1 MCGGKD
7 GISGSVPQ
15 TKRVRF
21 ASDDSN
27 EPNGG
32 VCSADKTDAAT
43 GAGKQAHRANP
54 QRPAEKKTDGGFV
67 KAMVDPLNAQ
77 KTDIAGK
84 GARYVMKVPKTALT
98 LSEKPNSEATQN
110 ASGNDAPKDTGVKG
124 VLGEMN
130 SVVGSGLMVGGGLMH
145 VPKLVVELNE
155 RTKLGQTREETQRNE
170 QKFTALEP
178 VHANLVKRRD
188 ALEKQVSESK
198 DKLAQMHEG
207 ENKKPDNPTPPP
219 NFLKKQEGFLNLFD
233 QRDALERQLLEL
245 EAELFTLKPKS
256 EKDGVLQNLRQ
267 QSEHAQEVVQ
277 HWRGRLQ
284 QVRDKQKGEDA
295 SRRELE
301 DAFHRELSH
310 LNEALKLRDEANE
323 DLVKQILEL
332 KKGELQTDSPEA
344 KRNHDD
350 MIDQR
355 DALIHALERLDEQ
368 ISDKIDI
375 GHAPPEYR
383 QHVELLAK
391 LHKANVQIGIV
402 EAAMSENAPG
412 ALQNIAADAKIGQT
426 KAGGRITAAKIFKD
440 VGLGSFAALGTNAK
454 NKGTGFLVSE
464 GGAALAAGAG
474 VAAIGANVL
483 IGGAEM
489 GFYGYKAHKASG
501 RLKAAIRAAKD
512 VKQETLM
519 AAVNDNAVRENKFAK
534 NTSILK
540 STGGAFLMASGGLA
554 IAAAIV
560 STGGLALPAAVILAG
575 TGYAVCSITGSYRK
589 YSRDKADQKAFSD
602 PQKALND
609 HVSAAMKNVSE
620 DRLPRSTLEE
630 VAKWNLCK
638 ASKRCAV
645 HFAAQDIVH
654 GTEKQR
660 DEAISFLKAVMKNDK
675 KGEDVIRR
683 LEALD
688 PNDAKSLDA
697 AKKIIGAK
705 VYG

>member
-32 VCSADKTDAAT
+32 VRSADKTDAAA

-54 QRPAEKKTDGGFV
+54 QRPAEKKADGGFV

-84 GARYVMKVPKTALT
+84 GARYVMKVPKNALT

-124 VLGEMN
+124 VLGDMS

-145 VPKLVVELNE
+145 VPKLVAERNE
-155 RTKLGQTREETQRNE
+155 RRNLGQTREETQHNE
-170 QKFTALEP
+170 QKFAALEP
-178 VHANLVKRRD
+178 VHANLVKGRD
-188 ALEKQVSESK
+188 ALGKRVSASRK
-198 DKLAQMHEG
+198 KLAQMHERA
-207 ENKKPDNPTPPP
+207 NKRPDNPTPQQ
-219 NFLKKQEGFLNLFD
+219 NFLKKQEGLLNLFD
-233 QRDALERQLLEL
+233 QRGALERQLLEL

-256 EKDGVLQNLRQ
+256 EKDRDLQDLRQ
-267 QSEHAQEVVQ
+267 QSEHAQKIVQ
-277 HWRGRLQ
+277 HWRAQLQ
-284 QVRDKQKGEDA
+284 HVRNGEKG
-295 SRRELE
+295 E
-301 DAFHRELSH
+301 DAFHRALLH
-310 LNEALKLRDEANE
+310 LNEALKARDKANE
-323 DLVKQILEL
+323 DLVNCILEL
-332 KKGELQTDSPEA
+332 KKGELRTDSPEA
-344 KRNHDD
+344 KRNHGD

-355 DALIHALERLDEQ
+355 KALIHALERLDER
-368 ISDKIDI
+368 IGDKIDL

-391 LHKANVQIGIV
+391 LHKTNMQIGIV

-412 ALQNIAADAKIGQT
+412 ALQNIAADAKIGQA
-426 KAGGRITAAKIFKD
+426 KAGGRITAAKVFKD
-440 VGLGSFAALGTNAK
+440 VGLGSVAASGKIVETQTPGGKVWDKISAGGGWLA
-454 NKGTGFLVSE
+454 GTG
-464 GGAALAAGAG
+464 AGYAM
-474 VAAIGANVL
+474 AGANVL

-501 RLKAAIRAAKD
+501 RLKAATRAAKG

-575 TGYAVCSITGSYRK
+575 TGYAVCSITGSYKK
-589 YSRDKADQKAFSD
+589 YKRDKGDQKQFPDPQKVLDARVKAAMDSDKSRDKGTVESMIK
-602 PQKALND
+602 
-609 HVSAAMKNVSE
+609 ME
-620 DRLPRSTLEE
+620 
-630 VAKWNLCK
+630 LCK
-638 ASKRCAV
+638 TSKRCAI

-654 GTEKQR
+654 GTEAQR
-660 DEAISFLKAVMKNDK
+660 DAALSFLKAVMKNDK
-675 KGEDVIRR
+675 KGEAVIQR
-683 LEALD
+683 LKALD